1 MGKKRLMEVRLLFVF
16 AIQQGSTYSLII
28 GLFLNSES
36 CLIIFYWWKKNCGQ
50 TTMNVSLMFLEISCE
65 YCMYGVVL
73 EGLPWLWRAFNSVTE
88 VRTGSGVVFA
98 YPQTWSSTYQNE

>member
-36 CLIIFYWWKKNCGQ
+36 CLFSTGERKTAAKQRWMSFWCFSKSH
-50 TTMNVSLMFLEISCE
+50 VSTA
-65 YCMYGVVL
+65 CMVSSWRVCPDFDGRLTQWPKYVL
-73 EGLPWLWRAFNSVTE
+73 GPA
-88 VRTGSGVVFA
+88 
-98 YPQTWSSTYQNE
+98 

>member
-36 CLIIFYWWKKNCGQ
+36 CLFSTGERKTAAKQRWMSFWCFSKSH
-50 TTMNVSLMFLEISCE
+50 VSTA
-65 YCMYGVVL
+65 CMVSS
-73 EGLPWLWRAFNSVTE
+73 WRGCPDFDG
-88 VRTGSGVVFA
+88 R
-98 YPQTWSSTYQNE
+98 STQWPKYLLGPA